1 MIKALAYL
9 EQVREAPVTVGLKS
23 PFLVP
28 LLLLIAAAFFLVEE
42 ARELQFSEPSVAP
55 ANRVSDDVAPKQ
67 LDDQTRILTEQCL
80 KRSNEIY
87 AEEVSGFEVIER
99 KVGYFRMRDDRYGK
113 GFHTI
118 TKDRLARESEC

>member
-1 MIKALAYL
+1 MIKAPAYL

-55 ANRVSDDVAPKQ
+55 TNRVSDDVAQ
-67 LDDQTRILTEQCL
+67 
-80 KRSNEIY
+80 SN
-87 AEEVSGFEVIER
+87 
-99 KVGYFRMRDDRYGK
+99 
-113 GFHTI
+113 
-118 TKDRLARESEC
+118 